1 MPNRK
6 TTLRHGLLLGGLA
19 LGLLAVPSP
28 GRAEVLYKLETTCTL
43 KGGAP
48 VPCTVEAVDEGAAT
62 LYRHRIGAVTE
73 TIRVTDSPV
82 RMTRWDPAIKEWQ
95 PLQQAGARFSTNTVC
110 FNGLD
115 FCVVNPNYLNSV
127 RQSNATAMA
136 QRDLVRVHFGADGR
150 VDITCYDDGCAMFQK
165 CAVIQK

>member
-6 TTLRHGLLLGGLA
+6 TTLRHGLLLAGMA

-28 GRAEVLYKLETTCTL
+28 GRAEVLYKLDTTCTL

-48 VPCTVEAVDEGAAT
+48 VPCSVEAVDEGAAT

-73 TIRVTDSPV
+73 IIRITDAPM
-82 RMTRWDPAIKEWQ
+82 RMTRWNPASKKWQ

-115 FCVVNPNYLNSV
+115 VCAVNPNYLNSV
-127 RQSNATAMA
+127 RQNNTTAMD
-136 QRDLVRVHFGADGR
+136 QRDLVRVHFGATGR
-150 VDITCYDDGCAMFQK
+150 IDLTCYDEGCALVQNT
-165 CAVIQK
+165 AVGNK

>member
-28 GRAEVLYKLETTCTL
+28 GRAQVLYKLDTTCTI
-43 KGGAP
+43 KGGAA
-48 VPCTVEAVDEGAAT
+48 VPCTVEAVDEGAST
-62 LYRHRIGAVTE
+62 LYRHRTGTATE
-73 TIRVTDSPV
+73 TIRITESPV
-82 RMTRWDPAIKEWQ
+82 RMSRWVDATKAWQ

-127 RQSNATAMA
+127 RQDNPTGMTG
-136 QRDLVRVHFGADGR
+136 RDLVRVHFGAEGR
-150 VDITCYDDGCAMFQK
+150 INLTCYDEGCSLVQAKGVGQK
-165 CAVIQK
+165 